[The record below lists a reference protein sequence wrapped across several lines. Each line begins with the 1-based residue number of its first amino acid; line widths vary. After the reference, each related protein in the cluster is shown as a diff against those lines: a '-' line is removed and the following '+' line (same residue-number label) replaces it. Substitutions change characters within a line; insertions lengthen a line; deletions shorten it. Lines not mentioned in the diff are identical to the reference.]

1 MVLLYHFYPVYNFF
15 FPQATSNLIFSQ
27 EVRTGKCYF
36 LIFFLSKEGLTK
48 REKLTSD
55 YQECFTGQMY
65 LNFKDLN
72 TFVFKY
78 INTNVFKI

>member
-1 MVLLYHFYPVYNFF
+1 MLL
-15 FPQATSNLIFSQ
+15 
-27 EVRTGKCYF
+27 

-72 TFVFKY
+72 
-78 INTNVFKI
+78 ILNTNVFKIQSLAQPASIH